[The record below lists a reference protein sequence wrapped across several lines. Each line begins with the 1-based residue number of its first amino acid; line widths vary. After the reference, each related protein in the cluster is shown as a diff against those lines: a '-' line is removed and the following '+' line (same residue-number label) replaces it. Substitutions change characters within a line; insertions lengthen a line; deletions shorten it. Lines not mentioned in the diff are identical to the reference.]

1 MQIILLEKIA
11 NVGNLGDVVKVK
23 AGYARNYLIPRGMAK
38 RATPENLKLRLFKSN
53 TTPAETDTA
62 ATFTEADFT
71 GYANVN
77 LTGSSW
83 TVTGGDPTIASYA
96 QQSFTSSAAQTSQNV
111 YGYYMT
117 RVTGGELALAER
129 FPDAPYPIANN
140 GDIIRI
146 TPRIEAS

>member
-1 MQIILLEKIA
+1 MTLVLP
-11 NVGNLGDVVKVK
+11 N
-23 AGYARNYLIPRGMAK
+23 AGEVFMLSYFVNKSAPQDLR
-38 RATPENLKLRLFKSN
+38 LRLFKSN
-53 TTPAETDTA
+53 TTPAETDTT

-71 GYANVN
+71 GYANVT
-77 LTGSSW
+77 LTGANW
-83 TVTGGDPTIASYA
+83 TVTGGDPTVADYA
-96 QQSFTSSAAQTSQNV
+96 QQSFTSSAAQTTQNV

-140 GDIIRI
+140 GDIIRV